1 MGILEIALGTVGAA
15 ALVGSWAVAGAARHL
30 RTVERDTAGHY

>member
-15 ALVGSWAVAGAARHL
+15 ALVGTLAVRGAARHL
-30 RTVERDTAGHY
+30 RTVERETGGYY